1 MPQMHTLLAKVTP
14 EFEIGAG
21 WQLQSKHQILLLL
34 LLLRQRQRPQL
45 RREDAVYHLM
55 RSDGVLV
62 NIF

>member
-21 WQLQSKHQILLLL
+21 WQLQLKHQIL